1 MSVISSSFATPRP
14 GRSTGLKNPD
24 LEKCLW
30 PSLALALALALAL
43 DDWKTTL
50 WSWKQGWKPA
60 LWNLIENFPPPHKLF
75 HLSNT
80 SAKIFHPVLP
90 LPWPWLAPLW
100 SSKPRWKPRQT
111 PSQSQSLDLE
121 CCVCIESPLRSRDDL
136 AMETDPKS
144 KMDSYLSDDRDS
156 APPWQHLNCC
166 HEYFF
171 GLHTL
176 SGFRPLC
183 EQPSFKTGPILIAY
197 RKYEYWVEIN

>member
-1 MSVISSSFATPRP
+1 MSVTLSSFATPRP
-14 GRSTGLKNPD
+14 WRSTILKNPD

-30 PSLALALALALAL
+30 PSLALALTLTTERQPL
-43 DDWKTTL
+43 DLESK
-50 WSWKQGWKPA
+50 GR
-60 LWNLIENFPPPHKLF
+60 NLDFEIWLKISLPLINCFTF
-75 HLSNT
+75 SNT
-80 SAKIFHPVLP
+80 SAKMFHPVLP
-90 LPWPWLAPLW
+90 LPWPWLTPLW

-111 PSQSQSLDLE
+111 PSQSQSPDLE

-144 KMDSYLSDDRDS
+144 KMDSYLSADRDS

-183 EQPSFKTGPILIAY
+183 EQPSFKTGL
-197 RKYEYWVEIN
+197 